1 MGAIIHCGLEEDED
15 GWVFGVEAHKGAIS
29 DQFVGATEFS
39 SHGKP
44 GTRVE
49 MMVDSGSTATVCG
62 LEHFS
67 DTPVTVGPPIRLR
80 ASNGQPLKHYGHKKV
95 ELLSDGGEKM
105 HVTFSV
111 HDVKRAII
119 STSATTPSGI
129 ETHLDEWN
137 PQEGR
142 TVSYFKKRTSG
153 GTRWLNIMTRG
164 GLYFLGATVA
174 SGQLQQ
180 QGAYPMSCGYEHN
193 LTFPKWRTIG
203 DVAPVD
209 GEQDRVTF
217 RTWRTSGDV
226 APVDGDEEMAPAEEA
241 AGEAPVD
248 VAADAD
254 PANDPDDP
262 EADDGLNDGLAP
274 TDPVAPPISVG
285 RRQPNETTEA
295 ERLAHNR
302 TLIPYADWC
311 ESCVLGRGRD
321 DPHRRQD
328 LEEGNPMPIDQCD
341 YFFFKAEKDDILC
354 KAIGAIDSVYNRTM
368 ALECEF
374 KGLSDQAV
382 PKQLR
387 EYLKSL
393 GFERAQVQG
402 DPEGALNNVLDRAI
416 HGLPGWTRRQSPL
429 KDKPAHGRVERF
441 HATLEGLMRTWRND
455 VTKRYEVS
463 LPAHH
468 PIVAWLVRH
477 CAWLHD
483 RFVMKRQDQQTP
495 FQRQMARDYPGV
507 VIPIF
512 ETVLWREPGPHVMH
526 IILTRQGALTA
537 RSVRR
542 LAPSESTNQQLLLAA
557 KGHPGRLK
565 AMTEEPEVLPVP
577 LVQSLAIRPPEPAAG
592 PAPTAPAG
600 GTVESEQSEERTK
613 TDTQMDDVEEEREEP
628 VPRKRGRPPTRQL
641 PVPYSKDYTRHC
653 GGCTGK
659 TYYHIKACPHHQEQ
673 ETRKFLR
680 SLERGEQVQQPSSS
694 SSAAVPGGAASSAA
708 VPGGAASSTT
718 SPGETVLQ
726 SPATVEV
733 APMTEVQP
741 ETPGEAETG
750 EPPYK
755 AARSGDIVMVIDGE
769 TLCVPEEDAP
779 KVYNEE
785 DDGQVLPT
793 EQVHE
798 SMQREL
804 QLMRDLEVSERVL
817 RSDVPPGKKVWSTR
831 WCHRRKG
838 TGVRSDN
845 SVTMIGRRL
854 SLEFLDLWLC
864 VFFCASAQS
873 WSRV

>member
-1 MGAIIHCGLEEDED
+1 MAGYLE
-15 GWVFGVEAHKGAIS
+15 WKAHEGAIS
-29 DQFVGATEFS
+29 DHFVGANEFS
-39 SHGKP
+39 DHGRP

-49 MMVDSGSTATVCG
+49 LMVDSGSTATVCG

-67 DTPVTVGPPIRLR
+67 DTPVTIGPPMRLR
-80 ASNGQPLKHYGHKKV
+80 ASNGQPLKHYGQKKV
-95 ELLSDGGEKM
+95 ELLSDSGEKM

-119 STSATTPSGI
+119 STSATAPSGI
-129 ETHLDEWN
+129 ETHLDEWDS
-137 PQEGR
+137 QKGR

-153 GTRWLNIMTRG
+153 GTRWLNMMTRG

-180 QGAYPMSCGYEHN
+180 PGAYPMSCGYEYN
-193 LTFPKWRTIG
+193 LTFPTWRTIG

-217 RTWRTSGDV
+217 PTWRTSGDV
-226 APVDGDEEMAPAEEA
+226 APVDGDEEKAPAEEA
-241 AGEAPVD
+241 AGAAPVD

-254 PANDPDDP
+254 PANDQDDP
-262 EADDGLNDGLAP
+262 EADGWSNDNVSLAP
-274 TDPVAPPISVG
+274 TDPKGPPISVG
-285 RRQPNETTEA
+285 CAQSIEPTVVETIA
-295 ERLAHNR
+295 QG
-302 TLIPYADWC
+302 WC
-311 ESCVLGRGRD
+311 ESCVRGRGGCVRGRSRD

-328 LEEGNPMPIDQCD
+328 LEEGNPMPIVQCD
-341 YFFFKAEKDDILC
+341 YFFFKAEKEDILR

-393 GFERAQVQG
+393 GFKRAQVQG

-429 KDKPAHGRVERF
+429 KDKPAHGRVERL
-441 HATLEGLMRTWRND
+441 HATLEGLMRTWR
-455 VTKRYEVS
+455 
-463 LPAHH
+463 
-468 PIVAWLVRH
+468 
-477 CAWLHD
+477 
-483 RFVMKRQDQQTP
+483 
-495 FQRQMARDYPGV
+495 
-507 VIPIF
+507 
-512 ETVLWREPGPHVMH
+512 
-526 IILTRQGALTA
+526 
-537 RSVRR
+537 
-542 LAPSESTNQQLLLAA
+542 
-557 KGHPGRLK
+557 
-565 AMTEEPEVLPVP
+565 
-577 LVQSLAIRPPEPAAG
+577 
-592 PAPTAPAG
+592 
-600 GTVESEQSEERTK
+600 
-613 TDTQMDDVEEEREEP
+613 
-628 VPRKRGRPPTRQL
+628 
-641 PVPYSKDYTRHC
+641 
-653 GGCTGK
+653 
-659 TYYHIKACPHHQEQ
+659 
-673 ETRKFLR
+673 
-680 SLERGEQVQQPSSS
+680 SSS

-726 SPATVEV
+726 SPVTVEV
-733 APMTEVQP
+733 APMTGVQP

-769 TLCVPEEDAP
+769 TLCVPEEDVP
-779 KVYNEE
+779 KVYYEE

-798 SMQREL
+798 GMQREL

-817 RSDVPPGKKVWSTR
+817 RSDVSPGKKVWSTK

-838 TGVRSDN
+838 TGVRSRFVVRQFRDTDWETAF
-845 SVTMIGRRL
+845 SGVPGLVVVRIL
-854 SLEFLDLWLC
+854 L
-864 VFFCASAQS
+864 CASIILETSVVPGDLVAFMSTPLHDAEYIEPPLEAESDKQYVWKSRKALNGLKKADLRTAIHVDDPLTVGEIDTVMRFYDSLKQWLLVRVQDVVGFDEKQHLLGLQILASGTLFRGSCNRTLLRGCNCTS
-873 WSRV
+873 WHDQLQVCCDTWSQ